1 MKASTLQ
8 QPMGRPHESVSS
20 AENISH
26 LVPIPIPPSPSPLP
40 SFKPLYR
47 QRSRTT
53 ELTKEHTYTLNPP
66 YRRNHVSGNRCGVDP
81 AGGLQNSHAL
91 TALAQPNETFNRLS
105 AILSLRLLPSI
116 ARHSAFE
123 VQPKL
128 SQVALLGLID
138 PRRVVVCAH
147 PRPNGNPPSIPE
159 YTPLPT
165 MSRKMTRNNYIP
177 ASAAPNPFPIDR
189 PSGRGQKHQAS
200 GYRQSKHQSSGQGQ
214 SKRNQTQLDRP
225 RNAFTDSDKA
235 NQNEGDETGRSS
247 ARSSSSDEDADAE
260 VSNTDAV
267 EADEE
272 EDEDANGDALAPSGC
287 AMNKHGNQAGR
298 IKLVFKKGALLSR
311 KRKASSAGLESAAQ
325 TTKHVRSTSR
335 NTTSHDEAS
344 DSDDEAYNAVDLVS
358 EDESDVEEF
367 EEKNIINAEDGKEDM
382 PAFPDENTAET
393 SDGWEGF
400 DIDNNLILPDVP
412 YFDEQYE
419 RIESGILGSEIEHF
433 QLASLID
440 DLEGPTSLGLS
451 STRRVRFKDQM
462 PPPSDSSDIVSND
475 EDLYGLF
482 NTTEIP
488 VQSSKNVTFN
498 FDDVD
503 DVYAGGN
510 SSGYESG
517 FLYLNLIC
525 EANVAFPQLIMA
537 RPPMKRSPRCG
548 QSPSI
553 AGHRCLQL
561 STPPQMHQ
569 QRPVLSRYLPLQLDI
584 SQVRVWVRGRSTV
597 QSHAL

>member
-1 MKASTLQ
+1 M
-8 QPMGRPHESVSS
+8 
-20 AENISH
+20 
-26 LVPIPIPPSPSPLP
+26 
-40 SFKPLYR
+40 
-47 QRSRTT
+47 
-53 ELTKEHTYTLNPP
+53 
-66 YRRNHVSGNRCGVDP
+66 
-81 AGGLQNSHAL
+81 
-91 TALAQPNETFNRLS
+91 
-105 AILSLRLLPSI
+105 
-116 ARHSAFE
+116 
-123 VQPKL
+123 
-128 SQVALLGLID
+128 
-138 PRRVVVCAH
+138 VCAH

-177 ASAAPNPFPIDR
+177 AGSAPNPFPIDR
-189 PSGRGQKHQAS
+189 PSGRGQKHQVS

-267 EADEE
+267 EEE

-311 KRKASSAGLESAAQ
+311 KRRASSAGLESAAQ

-358 EDESDVEEF
+358 EDESDVEKF

-433 QLASLID
+433 QLASLVD

-488 VQSSKNVTFN
+488 VQSSKNVTFD

-561 STPPQMHQ
+561 STPLQMHQ

-584 SQVRVWVRGRSTV
+584 SEVRVWVRGRSTV